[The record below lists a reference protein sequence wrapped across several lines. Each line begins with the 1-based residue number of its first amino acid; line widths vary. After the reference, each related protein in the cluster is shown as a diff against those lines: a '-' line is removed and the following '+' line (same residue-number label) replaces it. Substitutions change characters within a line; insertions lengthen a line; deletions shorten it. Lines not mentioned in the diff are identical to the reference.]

1 MHSVLLDFYS
11 DGGPHAVNNG
21 ILFRQDVHTLFDRG
35 YITVTPEYRVEV
47 SRRIKEEFENGHEY
61 YSAHGKQLV
70 LPHNT
75 ELHPT
80 VDFLGWHN
88 QNVFVG

>member
-1 MHSVLLDFYS
+1 
-11 DGGPHAVNNG
+11 
-21 ILFRQDVHTLFDRG
+21 VHTLFDRG
-35 YITVTPEYRVEV
+35 YITITPEYRVEV

-70 LPHNT
+70 LPHAT
-75 ELHPT
+75 GLHPSA
-80 VDFLGWHN
+80 DFLGWHN